1 MELRSMSG
9 LPTADCQLPTV
20 IIMKYLPILPELTDE
35 QIVAA
40 ARAAGEPA
48 WLVERRAEAWR
59 HFSAAEPPFW
69 RRTDL
74 SKFEAGKIAAPAS
87 TQGTAVQWDA
97 KLAEQGVIFT
107 TLAAALRDHE
117 PLVKQHLGTALDWQ
131 AHKFS
136 ALHAAL
142 WQDGVFLYVPK
153 NVAVELP
160 LLAIFT
166 LGTGRAT
173 FPHNLV
179 VVERGASVTFIE
191 EFTSPDVDGQAFA
204 SPATEIIIGDDATVR
219 YVTAQHWGQ
228 GVYTIGAQIAK
239 VGNNSSL
246 DWAAISLGGKLQ
258 HIEAETY
265 LGGNGAKVDWMA
277 STFAGPGQTLLT
289 APWLRHVGAN
299 TDGHMDFK
307 TVVNADGY
315 TVFDGMIKIEKRSRG
330 TISRL
335 EEHAIHLSQKAR
347 SDSIPG
353 LMIDTNDVQRAGHAS
368 TSGQVDEEMLFY
380 MRSRGIAR
388 DEAIHMIVTGFFE
401 PVLDRI
407 PLEELRERVAE
418 VIESKI

>member
-1 MELRSMSG
+1 
-9 LPTADCQLPTV
+9 
-20 IIMKYLPILPELTDE
+20 MKYLPTLSELTDE
-35 QIVAA
+35 QIAAVA
-40 ARAAGEPA
+40 REAGEPA

-59 HFSAAEPPFW
+59 HFAAAEPPFW

-74 SKFEAGKIAAPAS
+74 SKFEAGKVAAPAS
-87 TQGTAVQWDA
+87 AQGTAVQWDV

-107 TLAAALRDHE
+107 TLAAALRNHE
-117 PLVKQHLGTALDWQ
+117 PLVKQHLGTAIDWQ

-166 LGTGRAT
+166 LGEGRAT

-179 VVERGASVTFIE
+179 IVERGASLTFIE
-191 EFTSPDVDGQAFA
+191 EFTSPDFDGQAYA
-204 SPATEIIIGDDATVR
+204 SPATELIIGDDATVR

-228 GVYTIGAQIAK
+228 GVYTIGAQVAK

-246 DWAAISLGGKLQ
+246 DWAAINLGGKLQ

-315 TVFDGMIKIEKRSRG
+315 TVFDGMIKIEKQSRG

-335 EEHAIHLSQKAR
+335 EEHAIHLSEKAR

-353 LMIDTNDVQRAGHAS
+353 LKIDTNDVQRAGHAS

>member
-1 MELRSMSG
+1 
-9 LPTADCQLPTV
+9 
-20 IIMKYLPILPELTDE
+20 MKYLPTLSELTDE
-35 QIVAA
+35 QIVVA
-40 ARAAGEPA
+40 ARTAGEPA
-48 WLVERRAEAWR
+48 WLVEQRAEAWR
-59 HFSAAEPPFW
+59 HFAAAEPPFW

-74 SKFEAGKIAAPAS
+74 SKFEAGKVAAPVS
-87 TQGTAVQWDA
+87 VQGTAVQWDA

-107 TLAAALRDHE
+107 TLAAAVRDHE
-117 PLVKQHLGTALDWQ
+117 ALVKQHLGTAVDWR

-160 LLAIFT
+160 LLALFT
-166 LGTGRAT
+166 LGEGRAT

-179 VVERGASVTFIE
+179 IVERGASVTFIE
-191 EFTSPDVDGQAFA
+191 EYTSPDVDGQAFA

-219 YVTAQHWGQ
+219 YVTVQHWGQ
-228 GVYTIGAQIAK
+228 GVYTVGTQIAK

-246 DWAAISLGGKLQ
+246 EWAAINLGGKLQ

-265 LGGNGAKVDWMA
+265 LGGTGAKVDWMA

-307 TVVNADGY
+307 TVVTADGY
-315 TVFDGMIKIEKRSRG
+315 TVFDGMIKIEKQSRG

-335 EEHAIHLSQKAR
+335 EEHAIHLSEKAR

-353 LMIDTNDVQRAGHAS
+353 LKIDTNDVQRAGHAS

-418 VIESKI
+418 VIEAKI

>member
-1 MELRSMSG
+1 
-9 LPTADCQLPTV
+9 
-20 IIMKYLPILPELTDE
+20 MKYFPTLSELTDE

-48 WLVERRAEAWR
+48 WLVEHRAEAWR
-59 HFSAAEPPFW
+59 HFAAAEPPFW

-74 SKFEAGKIAAPAS
+74 SKFEAGKVAAPAS
-87 TQGTAVQWDA
+87 VQGTAVQWDA

-117 PLVKQHLGTALDWQ
+117 ALVKQHLNTAVDWQ

-166 LGTGRAT
+166 LGEGRAT

-191 EFTSPDVDGQAFA
+191 EFTSPDIDGHAFA
-204 SPATEIIIGDDATVR
+204 SPATEIIIGDDAMVR
-219 YVTAQHWGQ
+219 YVTAQQWGQ
-228 GVYTIGAQIAK
+228 GVYTIGAQVAR

-246 DWAAISLGGKLQ
+246 EWAAINLGGKLQ

-265 LGGNGAKVDWMA
+265 LGGSGAKVDWMA

-307 TVVNADGY
+307 TVVTADGY
-315 TVFDGMIKIEKRSRG
+315 TVFDGMIKIEKQSRG

-335 EEHAIHLSQKAR
+335 EEHAIHLSEKAR

-353 LMIDTNDVQRAGHAS
+353 LKIDTNDVQRAGHAS

-407 PLEELRERVAE
+407 ALEELRERVAE

>member
-1 MELRSMSG
+1 
-9 LPTADCQLPTV
+9 
-20 IIMKYLPILPELTDE
+20 MKYFPTLPELTDE

-59 HFSAAEPPFW
+59 YFAAAEPPFW

-74 SKFEAGKIAAPAS
+74 SKFEAGKVAAPAS
-87 TQGTAVQWDA
+87 AQGTAVQWDA

-117 PLVKQHLGTALDWQ
+117 TLVKQHLGTAVDWQ
-131 AHKFS
+131 THKFS

-153 NVAVELP
+153 NVAVEVP

-166 LGTGRAT
+166 LGEGHAT

-191 EFTSPDVDGQAFA
+191 ECTSPDGDGQAFA

-228 GVYTIGAQIAK
+228 GVYMIGSQIAR

-246 DWAAISLGGKLQ
+246 EWAAINLGGKLQ

-265 LGGNGAKVDWMA
+265 LGGAGAKVDWMA

-307 TVVNADGY
+307 TVVNGDGY
-315 TVFDGMIKIEKRSRG
+315 TVFDGMIKIEKQSRG

-335 EEHAIHLSQKAR
+335 EEHAIHLSEKAR

-353 LMIDTNDVQRAGHAS
+353 LKIDTNDVQRAGHAS

-380 MRSRGIAR
+380 MRSRGIDR

-418 VIESKI
+418 VIEAKI

>member
-1 MELRSMSG
+1 
-9 LPTADCQLPTV
+9 
-20 IIMKYLPILPELTDE
+20 MKYLPTLSELTDE
-35 QIVAA
+35 QIVVA

-59 HFSAAEPPFW
+59 LFAATEPPFW

-74 SKFEAGKIAAPAS
+74 SKFEAGKVAAPAS
-87 TQGTAVQWDA
+87 PQGTAVQWDA

-107 TLAAALRDHE
+107 TLAAALRKHE
-117 PLVKQHLGTALDWQ
+117 ALVKQHLGTAIDWQ
-131 AHKFS
+131 AHKFA

-160 LLAIFT
+160 LLALFT
-166 LGTGRAT
+166 LGDGRAT

-191 EFTSPDVDGQAFA
+191 EFTSPDADSQAFA

-228 GVYTIGAQIAK
+228 SVYMIGSQVAR
-239 VGNNSSL
+239 VGGNSSL
-246 DWAAISLGGKLQ
+246 EWAAISLGGKLQ

-307 TVVNADGY
+307 TVVNGDGY
-315 TVFDGMIKIEKRSRG
+315 TVFDGMIKIEKQSRG

-335 EEHAIHLSQKAR
+335 EEHAIHLSEKAR

-353 LMIDTNDVQRAGHAS
+353 LKIDTNDVQRAGHAS

>member
-1 MELRSMSG
+1 MNY
-9 LPTADCQLPTV
+9 LPTRS
-20 IIMKYLPILPELTDE
+20 ELTDE

-48 WLVERRAEAWR
+48 WLVERRAAAWKQ
-59 HFSAAEPPFW
+59 FATVEPPFW

-74 SKFEAGKIAAPAS
+74 SKFAAEQVAAPAS
-87 TQGTAVQWDA
+87 VQGTAVQWDA
-97 KLAEQGVIFT
+97 RLAEQGVIFT
-107 TLAAALRDHE
+107 TLAGAVRDHE
-117 PLVKQHLGTALDWQ
+117 ALVKQHLGTAIDWQ

-160 LLAIFT
+160 LLALFT
-166 LGTGRAT
+166 LGEGRT
-173 FPHNLV
+173 TVPHNLV
-179 VVERGASVTFIE
+179 VVERGASLTFIE
-191 EFTSPDVDGQAFA
+191 ECTSPGAEGQAFA
-204 SPATEIIIGDDATVR
+204 SPATELIIGDDASVR
-219 YVTAQHWGQ
+219 YITVQHWGPN
-228 GVYTIGAQIAK
+228 VYTVGSQVAR

-246 DWAAISLGGKLQ
+246 EWVAVSLGGKLQ

-265 LGGNGAKVDWMA
+265 LGGNGARVDWKA
-277 STFAGPGQTLLT
+277 STFASPGQTLLT

-299 TDGHMDFK
+299 TEGHMEFK
-307 TVVNADGY
+307 TVVNGEGY
-315 TVFDGMIKIEKRSRG
+315 TVFDGMIKIEKASRG

-335 EEHAIHLSQKAR
+335 EEHAIHLSDKAR

-380 MRSRGIAR
+380 MRSRGINR
-388 DEAIHMIVTGFFE
+388 DEAIHMIVNGFFE

-418 VIESKI
+418 VVESKI